1 MTSSDPHSEAKPRR
15 SSLLRNFATV
25 GGMTMISRVTG
36 FVRDILIAGV
46 LGAGLA
52 ADAFLIAF
60 QFPNLFR
67 RLFAEGAFSAGFVP
81 IFSEILEKEGR
92 DKAKRF
98 AEEAF
103 AVLAV
108 ALLVFVLLMMTFMP
122 IALFAIAPGF
132 DRIPGQM
139 ERATE
144 LARIAFPYLFFISL
158 VSLQSGV
165 LNALDRFAAAAA
177 TPILLNLT
185 LISAVAFALATGVEA
200 SHALAWGVSCAGV
213 IQFCWLVW
221 RVRAAGMPI
230 RLIRPRLS
238 PRVKQLLIRILPV
251 VFGASLYQ
259 LNLLVDKIIA
269 TLVAV
274 GAVSW
279 LYFADRV
286 NQLPLGV
293 IGVGIGVALL
303 PMLTRAIQGGYEDD
317 ALATQN
323 RAIEISLVL
332 TLPAAVGLL
341 VLANPIAAVLY
352 ERGAFTAA
360 DRQAVGAALA
370 AFASGLPAY
379 VLIKALAPGFFGRQ
393 DTATPVKIS
402 VSAMVVN
409 IVLNLILMGP
419 LGHVGIA
426 VATALSA
433 WLNAGLL
440 WLVLKRRGHLVVD
453 ARLKTRLPRIGAA
466 ALGMG
471 LAVFGGTLM
480 VSSVFG
486 TLFGADGTA
495 AAAELP
501 RALAL
506 AVLIGVGGLVYGGLL
521 LVTGGA
527 ALADLSSLRRRPA
540 TPSTPA
546 DG

>member
-1 MTSSDPHSEAKPRR
+1 MTAR
-15 SSLLRNFATV
+15 SSLLRAFATV
-25 GGMTMISRVTG
+25 SGMTLISRVTG

-92 DKAKRF
+92 EKARRF
-98 AEEAF
+98 AEDAL
-103 AVLAV
+103 AVLATT
-108 ALLVFVLLMMTFMP
+108 LLVFVLVMMVCMP
-122 IALFAIAPGF
+122 FALFAIAPGF

-139 ERATE
+139 ERATD
-144 LARIAFPYLFFISL
+144 LARVAFPYLFFISL

-185 LISAVAFALATGVEA
+185 LISAVLFAIASGVDA
-200 SHALAWGVSCAGV
+200 ADALAWGVSLAGV
-213 IQFCWLVW
+213 VQFAWLAW
-221 RVRAAGMPI
+221 RVRAAGMP
-230 RLIRPRLS
+230 LGLVRPRLS
-238 PRVKQLLIRILPV
+238 PRVRQLLKRILPV

-303 PMLTRAIQGGYEDD
+303 PMLSRSIQNGDD
-317 ALATQN
+317 QEARYAQN
-323 RAIEISLVL
+323 RAIEISLML
-332 TLPAAVGLL
+332 TVPAAIGLL
-341 VLANPIAAVLY
+341 VLAGPISATLY

-360 DRQAVGAALA
+360 DRDAVAAALA
-370 AFASGLPAY
+370 AFAGGLPAY
-379 VLIKALAPGFFGRQ
+379 VLIKALAPGFFSRQ

-402 VSAMVVN
+402 IAAMIVN
-409 IVLNLILMGP
+409 VVLNLVLMKP

-426 VATALSA
+426 LATAVSA

-440 WLVLKRRGHLVVD
+440 TRVLMQRGHFVAD
-453 ARLKTRLPRIGAA
+453 ARLIKRFPRVLLASFM
-466 ALGMG
+466 MG
-471 LAVFGGTLM
+471 GVLWMSLEFGPVGLE
-480 VSSVFG
+480 VLFG
-486 TLFGADGTA
+486 TPGQAAGAEA
-495 AAAELP
+495 S
-501 RALAL
+501 RAFAL
-506 AVLIGVGGLVYGGLL
+506 AVLIAGGGGLYVAVLL
-521 LVTGGA
+521 ATGGA
-527 ALADLSSLRRRPA
+527 ALSDLKALRRRSVA
-540 TPSTPA
+540 VSE
-546 DG
+546 D

>member
-1 MTSSDPHSEAKPRR
+1 MT
-15 SSLLRNFATV
+15 LV
-25 GGMTMISRVTG
+25 SRITG

-81 IFSEILEKEGR
+81 IFSEVLEKDGR
-92 DKAKRF
+92 DKALEF
-98 AEEAF
+98 AEQSF
-103 AVLAV
+103 AVLATV
-108 ALLVFVLLMMTFMP
+108 LFFFVLLMMIAMP
-122 IALFAIAPGF
+122 VALYAIAPGF
-132 DRIPGQM
+132 SDIPGQM
-139 ERATE
+139 ARATD
-144 LARIAFPYLFFISL
+144 LARVAFPYLFFISL

-185 LISAVAFALATGVEA
+185 LISAVLYAVSVRIDAAT
-200 SHALAWGVSCAGV
+200 ALAWGVTLAGV
-213 IQFCWLVW
+213 IQFAWLAW
-221 RVRAAGMPI
+221 RVRVAGMPLG
-230 RLIRPRLS
+230 LIRPRLS
-238 PRVKQLLIRILPV
+238 PRVRQLLIRILPV

-303 PMLTRAIQGGYEDD
+303 PMLSRSIQSDNPEE
-317 ALATQN
+317 ALEAQN

-341 VLANPIAAVLY
+341 ILAHPIAAALY
-352 ERGAFTAA
+352 ERGAFTVS

-370 AFASGLPAY
+370 AFAAGLPAY

-402 VSAMVVN
+402 AVAMVVN
-409 IVLNLILMGP
+409 VILNLILMRS

-426 VATALSA
+426 LATAVSA
-433 WLNAGLL
+433 WLNAALL
-440 WLVLKRRGHLVVD
+440 GGVLARRGHLIAD
-453 ARLKTRLPRIGAA
+453 ARLIKRVPRILLASAA
-466 ALGMG
+466 MG
-471 LAVFGGTLM
+471 LAVW
-480 VSSVFG
+480 VSLFVLTTVFG
-486 TLFGADGTA
+486 PVFGLPGQA
-495 AAAELP
+495 AGPEIARSLGIGSLIA
-501 RALAL
+501 
-506 AVLIGVGGLVYGGLL
+506 IGVLVYGGVLL
-521 LVTGGA
+521 ATGGA
-527 ALADLSSLRRRPA
+527 AISDLKALRRRAPA
-540 TPSTPA
+540 
-546 DG
+546 

>member
-1 MTSSDPHSEAKPRR
+1 MRYTCAMKAR
-15 SSLLRNFATV
+15 SSLLRAFATV
-25 GGMTMISRVTG
+25 SGMTLISRITG

-92 DKAKRF
+92 KKARKF
-98 AEEAF
+98 AEEAG

-108 ALLVFVLLMMTFMP
+108 ALLVFVLVMMISMP

-132 DRIPGQM
+132 DQIPGQM
-139 ERATE
+139 ERATD

-185 LISAVAFALATGVEA
+185 LISAVLYALGTGVDA
-200 SHALAWGVSCAGV
+200 AQALAWGVSLAGV
-213 IQFCWLVW
+213 VQFAWLAW
-221 RVRAAGMPI
+221 RVRAAGMP
-230 RLIRPRLS
+230 LGLVRPRLS
-238 PRVKQLLIRILPV
+238 PRVKQLLKRILPV

-303 PMLTRAIQGGYEDD
+303 PMLSRSIQGGEDNE
-317 ALATQN
+317 ALYAQN
-323 RAIEISLVL
+323 RAVEISLML

-341 VLANPIAAVLY
+341 VLAGPIAATLY
-352 ERGAFTAA
+352 ERGAFTAS
-360 DRQAVGAALA
+360 DREAVAAALA
-370 AFASGLPAY
+370 AFAAGLPAY

-402 VSAMVVN
+402 VAAMIVN
-409 IVLNLILMGP
+409 IILNLILMWP
-419 LGHVGIA
+419 FGHVGIA
-426 VATALSA
+426 LATAISA

-440 WLVLKRRGHLVVD
+440 AGVLIRRKHFIVD
-453 ARLKTRLPRIGAA
+453 ARLMKRLPRIFLAS
-466 ALGMG
+466 LLMG
-471 LAVFGGTLM
+471 VGLWASLTVGGTELAA
-480 VSSVFG
+480 
-486 TLFGADGTA
+486 LFGAPGQA
-495 AAAELP
+495 AGAEIY
-501 RALAL
+501 RVAALA
-506 AVLIGVGGLVYGGLL
+506 ALIIGGGLVYVGTLL
-521 LVTGGA
+521 ATGGA
-527 ALADLSSLRRRPA
+527 ALSDLNTLRRRAAPVSQA
-540 TPSTPA
+540 E
-546 DG
+546 

>member
-1 MTSSDPHSEAKPRR
+1 MMTQRT
-15 SSLLRNFATV
+15 SLLRAFATV
-25 GGMTMISRVTG
+25 GGMTLISRVTG

-46 LGAGLA
+46 LGAGVA

-81 IFSEILEKEGR
+81 IFSETLERDGR
-92 DKAKRF
+92 DAARRF

-108 ALLVFVLLMMTFMP
+108 AVLALVLVMMIAMP
-122 IALFAIAPGF
+122 VALYAIAPGF
-132 DRIPGQM
+132 DRVPGQM

-185 LISAVAFALATGVEA
+185 LISAVGVAVTSGLEPAFALAC
-200 SHALAWGVSCAGV
+200 GVSLAGV
-213 IQFCWLVW
+213 VQFAWMTQ
-221 RVRAAGMPI
+221 RVRAAGLPI
-230 RLIRPRLS
+230 RWARPRLT
-238 PRVKQLLIRILPV
+238 PQVKTLLRRILPV

-303 PMLTRAIQGGYEDD
+303 PMLSRAIQGGRDSE
-317 ALATQN
+317 AANVQN
-323 RAIEISLVL
+323 RAIEISLTL
-332 TLPAAVGLL
+332 TLPAAAGIL
-341 VLANPIAAVLY
+341 VLAGPIAATLY
-352 ERGAFTAA
+352 ERGAFTSA
-360 DRQAVGAALA
+360 DRDAVAAALA
-370 AFASGLPAY
+370 AFAGGLPAY
-379 VLIKALAPGFFGRQ
+379 VLIKALAPGFFGRH
-393 DTATPVKIS
+393 DTATPVK
-402 VSAMVVN
+402 VSALAMALNV
-409 IVLNLILMGP
+409 VLNLALMGP

-426 VATALSA
+426 LATALAA
-433 WLNAGLL
+433 WVNAGLL
-440 WLVLKRRGHLVVD
+440 GWILHRRGHWLAD
-453 ARLKTRLPRIGAA
+453 ERLRRRVPRIMVSCSVMVAAVWAALAA
-466 ALGMG
+466 ATTVAGPVFGDPG
-471 LAVFGGTLM
+471 LAAG
-480 VSSVFG
+480 SEP
-486 TLFGADGTA
+486 A
-495 AAAELP
+495 
-501 RALAL
+501 RAFIL
-506 AVLIGVGGLVYGGLL
+506 AVLIAGGGAVYAAALL
-521 LVTGGA
+521 ITGGA
-527 ALADLSSLRRRPA
+527 AMSDLKSLRRAPA
-540 TPSTPA
+540 AEPPPSA
-546 DG
+546 